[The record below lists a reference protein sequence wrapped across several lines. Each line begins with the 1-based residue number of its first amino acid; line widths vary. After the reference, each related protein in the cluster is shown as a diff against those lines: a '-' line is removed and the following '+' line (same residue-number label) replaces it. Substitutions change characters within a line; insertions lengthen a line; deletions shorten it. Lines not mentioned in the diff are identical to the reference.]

1 MVHGD
6 HKESDMTDRLT
17 RSLSNKA
24 CQEDKERETHTV
36 LLGKSRKALGGSVI
50 CQGPEG

>member
-1 MVHGD
+1 MDYGPRD

-24 CQEDKERETHTV
+24 RQGERYTHSPA
-36 LLGKSRKALGGSVI
+36 GEI
-50 CQGPEG
+50 